1 MANGQQFAQRTT
13 FGIPTSVTSAKGTVK
28 AIFTNQAIIAVMAA
42 SILSPF
48 VVPIISKYVNE
59 LPFVK
64 DHPSVASF
72 IPALILFGI
81 AKGMT
86 SVYLSGAIIG
96 VAGTFLL
103 AGLMPAIEP
112 LIAKVK

>member
-1 MANGQQFAQRTT
+1 MANGQQFQAKTT

-28 AIFTNQAIIAVMAA
+28 AIFANQAIIAVMAA

-81 AKGMT
+81 AKGMK
-86 SVYLSGAIIG
+86 SVYLSGAVIG
-96 VAGTFLL
+96 IAGTFLL